1 MELSCDYT
9 FDSFE
14 YYSHVAEE
22 NRRLICSILNGI
34 KSYLKTLSYQ
44 IYLTQNLDKSL

>member
-9 FDSFE
+9 FVSFE

-22 NRRLICSILNGI
+22 NRRLILHQLNGI
-34 KSYLKTLSYQ
+34 KPCVK
-44 IYLTQNLDKSL
+44 I